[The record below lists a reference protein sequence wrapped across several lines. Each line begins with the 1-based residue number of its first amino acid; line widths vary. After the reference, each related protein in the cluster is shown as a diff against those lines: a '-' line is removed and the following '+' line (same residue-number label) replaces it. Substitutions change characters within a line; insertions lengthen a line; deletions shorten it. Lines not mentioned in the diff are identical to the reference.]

1 MKTQLKLVE
10 PEALPLEYDGSL
22 LIATG
27 KSRFETAWKN
37 KKMNWSALLAKLSN
51 SLQTQESHAEYMK
64 MSKEDQDRIKDI
76 GGFVGGHLKDGR
88 RKTGYVVARQI
99 LTLDLDFPPENFWEG
114 LMDNFALTSAMA
126 VYSTHKHT
134 EAKPRYRL
142 IIPLDRDVT
151 PDEYEAIA
159 RKVADKIGIDYFD
172 DTTFQPTRLMYW
184 PSHSADV
191 APFFEYYDAPFL
203 SANSILAEYPDWT
216 DTSYWPE
223 SSRMVGIRKKQ
234 ADKQGDPTAKKGIVG
249 AFCRTYT
256 ITQAIAKFLPDV
268 YIPTNK
274 DDRYTYAAGSTAAG
288 LVVYDGDL
296 FAFSNHASDP
306 AGGQLCNAFDL
317 VRVHLFGDEDDGIQ
331 GKSGRDLPSY
341 KAMIDRIRED
351 EGTKLTLAREKVSAQ
366 DDFAEPVE
374 DLDDD
379 SWMAKLEVNASGVY
393 TPNAR
398 NAMTIFENDPALR
411 GIALNELSGMVEIT
425 GRLPWKRSRMSN
437 CWREQDRAQ
446 LLIYMHTHYQAK
458 FPQGI
463 LDAAFDTITDHRRF
477 NPLVDYVRELPDWDG
492 VERVDTLLIDYLGAE
507 DSKYTRAVTRKTL
520 VGAIQRVLEP
530 GCKFDTM
537 LVLDGKPGIGKST
550 LLHKLGGKWFDDSL
564 SLADTR
570 DKTAAEKLQG
580 KWIMEIGEMQ
590 GTRKSDIDV
599 VKGFLSRQDDA
610 YRAAYGRTVQSHP
623 RTCIICGTTNST
635 DGFLRDTTGNR
646 RFWPVATPGGGS
658 LDVFAMTEETR
669 AQIWAEAFAL
679 ASEGE
684 TTYLDKEL
692 EAEAAIHQRRALE
705 YDEREPVVSEYLETL
720 LPADWY
726 SWTFEKRV
734 DFFQQRDELRAE
746 YECTLQREAVCAE
759 EIFCECFGRPRNAFD
774 GRHDGYEIKQL
785 MCRMEGWQRSTKTQ
799 RINGYGKP
807 RVYIRDNSLE
817 DKKPTGGNVPRSERD
832 KVTALRK

>member
-1 MKTQLKLVE
+1 MKTRLKLVE

-76 GGFVGGHLKDGR
+76 GGFVGGHLKEGR
-88 RKTGYVVARQI
+88 RKTGYVAARQI

-234 ADKQGDPTAKKGIVG
+234 ADKQGDPTQKRGTVG

-268 YIPTNK
+268 YTPTSK

-296 FAFSNHASDP
+296 FAFSNHSTDP

-317 VRVHLFGDEDDGIQ
+317 VRIHLFGDEDDGIQ

-341 KAMIDRIRED
+341 KAMANMAVNDPSVAM
-351 EGTKLTLAREKVSAQ
+351 T
-366 DDFAEPVE
+366 FANDQKERAVLEFGEEPIE
-374 DLDDD
+374 EPATEDDD
-379 SWMAKLEVNASGVY
+379 SWMIKLTRGDNGEIKKLLTNAVL
-393 TPNAR
+393 
-398 NAMTIFENDPALR
+398 ILENDQHIQ
-411 GIALNELSGMVEIT
+411 GIRFNELSGGIEVS
-425 GRLPWKRSRMSN
+425 GRLPWKRPSKY
-437 CWREQDRAQ
+437 WRDVDSDQ
-446 LLIYMHTHYQAK
+446 LYGWIADNYGVQFPETHFQKALAIVTNK
-458 FPQGI
+458 
-463 LDAAFDTITDHRRF
+463 RSF
-477 NPLVDYVRELPDWDG
+477 NPLVDYVRGLPDWDG

-520 VGAIQRVLEP
+520 VGAIQRVLQP
-530 GCKFDTM
+530 GCKFDTV
-537 LVLDGKPGIGKST
+537 LVLDGAPGIGKST
-550 LLHKLGGKWFDDSL
+550 LLRKLGGKWFSDSL

-580 KWIMEIGEMQ
+580 VWIMEIGEMQ
-590 GTRKSDIDV
+590 GTRKADV
-599 VKGFLSRQDDA
+599 DMMKGFISRQVDE
-610 YRAAYGRTVQSHP
+610 YRPAYGRTVERRP

-635 DGFLRDTTGNR
+635 TGFLRDTTGNR
-646 RFWPVATPGGGS
+646 RFWPVTVNRGGRLS
-658 LDVFAMTEETR
+658 VWDMTDETIR
-669 AQIWAEAFAL
+669 QIWAEALLYEA
-679 ASEGE
+679 EGE
-684 TTYLDKEL
+684 DSFLDAEMEK
-692 EAEAAIHQRRALE
+692 EAAKAQQNALM
-705 YDEREPVVSEYLETL
+705 YDEREGEVTDYLETL
-720 LPADWY
+720 LPEDW
-726 SWTFEKRV
+726 SAWDLDKRV
-734 DFFQQRDELRAE
+734 DYFRQRDVLTPKEQAGTVPR
-746 YECTLQREAVCAE
+746 TKVSVV
-759 EIFCECFGRPRNAFD
+759 EIFCECFGRPKNYMTRKDADEIISIMARIPGWERN
-774 GRHDGYEIKQL
+774 GSMR
-785 MCRMEGWQRSTKTQ
+785 
-799 RINGYGKP
+799 
-807 RVYIRDNSLE
+807 
-817 DKKPTGGNVPRSERD
+817 RD
-832 KVTALRK
+832 KVYGRQKVFVKVSTS